1 MEHTIGRHPHILRI
15 ARNLLL
21 WIVLRIHV
29 PASIRLSTVIERH
42 AAARKF
48 FSSGYCQSGTPDRQK
63 PRGGCCIL
71 YVMYRTRGNGLAT
84 FLLAVLA
91 STGISC
97 WLDCLMA
104 SRTHAAPS
112 QQAQGHS
119 NAHGTEAG
127 SHVGHESGS
136 GGHES
141 SGHQSTR
148 SSCCD
153 QFLLSA
159 SRSPFP
165 PAVAQLVSLPAT
177 CHRVLAVPRVSTLNQ
192 SCTGPPIILPEPFL
206 SPTVLRI

>member
-1 MEHTIGRHPHILRI
+1 MCYGLR
-15 ARNLLL
+15 
-21 WIVLRIHV
+21 
-29 PASIRLSTVIERH
+29 
-42 AAARKF
+42 
-48 FSSGYCQSGTPDRQK
+48 YCQTATPDRQK
-63 PRGGCCIL
+63 RRRFCCIL
-71 YVMYRTRGNGLAT
+71 CVMYRTRGNGLAT
-84 FLLAVLA
+84 FLLAVLTA
-91 STGISC
+91 FTGISC

-104 SRTHAAPS
+104 SRTHGAPS

-141 SGHQSTR
+141 SGHQSTHPECN

-153 QFLLSA
+153 QFVLPA

-165 PAVAQLVSLPAT
+165 PAVAQPLSLQAT
-177 CHRVLAVPRVSTLNQ
+177 CHSVLAVPRVSTLNQ

-206 SPTVLRI
+206 STTVLRI